1 MKIEKIV
8 TDEKTVDCL
17 DLQDMDELIL
27 KDLAK
32 TDGSIALSNLNKVHL
47 PVFQKAYNIFI
58 RDCNEVNLEQLS
70 EIENAF
76 YIDYAK
82 KVNLDKL
89 QTISL
94 LSISTNNSGIQI
106 NAPSLNNVERLELYI
121 DDLTPNGIDPQIL
134 AFLNEFPQISGMEN
148 DSNAELLKIS
158 IDDVVNYFINN
169 RKKIQEL
176 LKLIPLVSK
185 TLVINE
191 RIIKGDELESLK
203 TKLSSIDLLQV

>member
-1 MKIEKIV
+1 
-8 TDEKTVDCL
+8 
-17 DLQDMDELIL
+17 MDELIL

-106 NAPSLNNVERLELYI
+106 NAPSLNNVERLEFYI

-169 RKKIQEL
+169 RKKLQEL

>member
-1 MKIEKIV
+1 M
-8 TDEKTVDCL
+8 
-17 DLQDMDELIL
+17 
-27 KDLAK
+27 
-32 TDGSIALSNLNKVHL
+32 
-47 PVFQKAYNIFI
+47 
-58 RDCNEVNLEQLS
+58 
-70 EIENAF
+70 
-76 YIDYAK
+76 
-82 KVNLDKL
+82 

-134 AFLNEFPQISGMEN
+134 AFLNEFPQISGVEN

-169 RKKIQEL
+169 RKKLQEL

>member
-1 MKIEKIV
+1 M
-8 TDEKTVDCL
+8 
-17 DLQDMDELIL
+17 
-27 KDLAK
+27 
-32 TDGSIALSNLNKVHL
+32 
-47 PVFQKAYNIFI
+47 
-58 RDCNEVNLEQLS
+58 
-70 EIENAF
+70 
-76 YIDYAK
+76 
-82 KVNLDKL
+82 
-89 QTISL
+89 
-94 LSISTNNSGIQI
+94 
-106 NAPSLNNVERLELYI
+106 YI

-134 AFLNEFPQISGMEN
+134 AFLNEFPQISGVEN

-169 RKKIQEL
+169 RKKLQEL